1 MDEMEQVKQ
10 TLIDQKKLVV
20 TYFAGFDEGN
30 QIWDSGGI
38 SLMFSM
44 GEFQEVALKD
54 MGHNVKY
61 IIPNIELDIT
71 NSYQAYSIDP
81 KSEPVAIISRALAS
95 MDLEPILESTGGGS
109 DANVFIE
116 KGISA
121 IPVGIGVRDF
131 HTTWE
136 TAQIAEVML
145 GAQMCEGII
154 KEV

>member
-1 MDEMEQVKQ
+1 
-10 TLIDQKKLVV
+10 
-20 TYFAGFDEGN
+20 
-30 QIWDSGGI
+30 
-38 SLMFSM
+38 
-44 GEFQEVALKD
+44 
-54 MGHNVKY
+54 
-61 IIPNIELDIT
+61 
-71 NSYQAYSIDP
+71 
-81 KSEPVAIISRALAS
+81 

-116 KGISA
+116 KGIAA

-136 TAQIAEVML
+136 TALIAEVML